1 MLPARWEEKGKA
13 FAVSVAFILM
23 LIPLQPVESQDTSY
37 SQILVEGFTALQ
49 DLTLD
54 LKWGNYNL
62 TQSVPK
68 SSTNISL
75 SLNEAN
81 IREPIVLT
89 LSPDALLVELT
100 PSPTGYEVRRAF
112 FGSNI
117 KLEKVLKIA
126 IKELLTTVNLT
137 LEILPTKRVTS
148 FSING
153 RVMQYQ
159 LVNQSLNYENLIVD
173 FQRPLNVSAVGDDF
187 SMTLIIRRGLSSDQA
202 IDVWCEATGNVSN
215 VKVRATPAK
224 ILGLQFVEIPLET
237 LNITR
242 TLETFEDLN
251 VIFLRGSSE
260 KFEKQKEEKPQEAQ
274 PTGVGASQPL
284 SSNQTI
290 NPLSSTLLNA
300 IARYKFLILV
310 AAFLL
315 LFVAV
320 VSGKLRSLGALA
332 LLMFLAYF
340 GLMILG
346 GGVV

>member
-1 MLPARWEEKGKA
+1 
-13 FAVSVAFILM
+13 M
-23 LIPLQPVESQDTSY
+23 LIALQPVESKGEDTSY

-54 LKWGNYNL
+54 LKWGLHNL

-117 KLEKVLKIA
+117 KVGKVLKIA

-137 LEILPTKRVTS
+137 LEILPTKRITAL
-148 FSING
+148 SING

-187 SMTLIIRRGLSSDQA
+187 SLTLIIRRGLSSDQA
-202 IDVWCEATGNVSN
+202 IDVWCEATGNAST

-224 ILGLQFVEIPLET
+224 ILGLELVQIPLET

-284 SSNQTI
+284 SS
-290 NPLSSTLLNA
+290 TLFNA

-332 LLMFLAYF
+332 LLVFLLYF